1 MVIYSLF
8 INILNHKRSCDQIIP
23 KWILKDLQHSINN
36 NDGSNNNN
44 SNNNKPLLLVRWF
57 VAYIQIQKTS

>member
-1 MVIYSLF
+1 MWG
-8 INILNHKRSCDQIIP
+8 QIIP
-23 KWILKDLQHSINN
+23 KWILKDLQHSITNN